1 MGGTR
6 VGVGGLWGEGET
18 LESREDIG
26 VGAGWDIGL
35 QQEDI
40 GEQGDIGVG
49 VRKVIGIGAGGHWGA
64 GKDIGF
70 GEERTSGL
78 GKGGTSGCS
87 REGC

>member
-26 VGAGWDIGL
+26 VGAGRDIGL

-49 VRKVIGIGAGGHWGA
+49 VRKVIGIGAGGH
-64 GKDIGF
+64 
-70 GEERTSGL
+70 
-78 GKGGTSGCS
+78 
-87 REGC
+87 